1 MNLRTLRERY
11 RQHYQSLL
19 SHYIGERAAE
29 LAVGGDFLTVGALEY
44 YLLLS
49 KGLAP
54 EMLLADIGCG
64 TGRLAHQLAQRGH
77 RRYAGFDIADS
88 AIAYARK
95 RWNRSGWLFEVTEG
109 VGLPLDAQSAD
120 MACFFSVFTHLTHE
134 HTFLYLRETHRI
146 LKHGGTLVFTFLEF
160 ARPSHWTMFEAAV
173 RNYVAETEPIVFLD
187 RFAITEF
194 ASKLGFEVVSVE
206 DGDKATIP
214 LGESLRWENG
224 VEMQD
229 RGNLGQSIC
238 VLRKL

>member
-11 RQHYQSLL
+11 RQHYQSLVS
-19 SHYIGERAAE
+19 SHSGDRAAE

-44 YLLLS
+44 YLLLA
-49 KGLAP
+49 KGLTP
-54 EMLLADIGCG
+54 EMMLVDVGCG

-77 RRYAGFDIADS
+77 RRYVGFDIAES

-109 VGLPLDAQSAD
+109 VGLPLNAETAD

-146 LKHGGTLVFTFLEF
+146 LKSGGLVVFTFLEF

-194 ASKLGFEVVSVE
+194 ATKLGFEVVSVE
-206 DGDKATIP
+206 DGDKPTIP
-214 LGESLRWENG
+214 LGEPLRWENG
-224 VEMQD
+224 TQMD
-229 RGNLGQSIC
+229 TLGNLGQSIC
-238 VLRKL
+238 VLRRR